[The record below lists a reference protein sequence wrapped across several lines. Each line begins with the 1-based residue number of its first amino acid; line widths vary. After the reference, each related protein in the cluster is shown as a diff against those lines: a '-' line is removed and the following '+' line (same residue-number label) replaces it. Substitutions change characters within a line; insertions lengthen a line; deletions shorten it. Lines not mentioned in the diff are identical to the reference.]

1 MIGLTGQI
9 LGFGL
14 RTDAGWCPAVDLL
27 GVTGRSVKRRPSV
40 KAGQPQPP
48 KSSGDS
54 ERRASARAAERG

>member
-27 GVTGRSVKRRPSV
+27 GVTG
-40 KAGQPQPP
+40 Q
-48 KSSGDS
+48 
-54 ERRASARAAERG
+54 ERQTAAIREGRAAANTGIDK